1 MMCYSIQPRV
11 WIFVKG
17 YGSLSFAKNTGKNIG
32 QNTSKN
38 GSGKYSQKLL
48 NHARK
53 SATDAFRTASKR
65 AIQKW
70 AAAIGDLI
78 GNKRANKVTKFSKNS
93 KQNNSEIVTNG
104 QDKEIPN
111 EIYIFPEK
119 GQEIINEMRIK

>member
-32 QNTSKN
+32 QNASN
-38 GSGKYSQKLL
+38 NVSRKYSQNLL
-48 NHARK
+48 DHAKK

-111 EIYIFPEK
+111 EIYIYFQKK
-119 GQEIINEMRIK
+119 GKKLLMKWE

>member
-17 YGSLSFAKNTGKNIG
+17 YGSLSFAQNTGKNIG
-32 QNTSKN
+32 QNISKN
-38 GSGKYSQKLL
+38 GSGKCSQKLL
-48 NHARK
+48 NHAKK
-53 SATDAFRTASKR
+53 SATDAFKTVLKR

-93 KQNNSEIVTNG
+93 KQNNSEIVTNE

-119 GQEIINEMRIK
+119 GQKIIDEMRIK

>member
-17 YGSLSFAKNTGKNIG
+17 YGSLSFAQNTGKNIG
-32 QNTSKN
+32 QNISKN

-48 NHARK
+48 NHAKK
-53 SATDAFRTASKR
+53 SATDAFKTALRR

-93 KQNNSEIVTNG
+93 KQNNSEIVTNE

-119 GQEIINEMRIK
+119 GQKIIDEMRIK